1 MDDQAPSLDEIYFAV
16 LERDSPE
23 AQASYLD
30 EVCGRDPSIRRR
42 VELLLVARS
51 HLGSF
56 LEEPAWVPE
65 PALIAQVAD
74 SHAIQVWLAGQTIGP
89 YKLIEEIGEGGMGV
103 VFLAEQTHP
112 MRRQVAIKFIRPGM
126 GHLWVARFEAERQ
139 ALTLMDH
146 PGIARVLDAGTTEQG
161 GPYFV
166 MELVRGIPITEYC
179 DRNRLTIPE
188 RLELFVPVCQAV
200 QHAHQKQIVHR
211 DLKPSHVLIALHE
224 GVPVPKIIDFGIAKI
239 TTRPG
244 SNDKTVPTTSSQ
256 LVGTPLYMSPEQ
268 AMAGSEGID
277 ARSDIYAL
285 GVMLYEL
292 LTGRTPIDQERL
304 QDAGYEELFRAIREE
319 VPPGPSARILAL
331 GAAAEAVASKLQT
344 TPGGLRRM
352 LQDELDWIVMRA
364 LAKDRTKRYQTAG
377 DLVGDIQR
385 YLAGRKG
392 QALRS

>member
-1 MDDQAPSLDEIYFAV
+1 MDDQAPSLDEIYFSV

-23 AQASYLD
+23 ARASYLD
-30 EVCGRDPSIRRR
+30 EVCERDPSIRRG
-42 VELLLVARS
+42 VALLLEARS
-51 HLGSF
+51 HVGSF

-74 SHAIQVWLAGQTIGP
+74 SHAIQAWLTGQTIGR

-126 GHLWVARFEAERQ
+126 GHLLVARFEAERQ
-139 ALTLMDH
+139 ALALMDH

-188 RLELFVPVCQAV
+188 RLELFVCVCQSV

-211 DLKPSHVLIALHE
+211 DLKPPHVLIALHE

-239 TTRPG
+239 TTCPG

-304 QDAGYEELFRAIREE
+304 RDAGYEKLLRVICKE

-331 GAAAEAVASKLQT
+331 GAAAEAVASKFQT

-352 LQDELDWIVMRA
+352 L
-364 LAKDRTKRYQTAG
+364 
-377 DLVGDIQR
+377 
-385 YLAGRKG
+385 
-392 QALRS
+392 